1 MVRGVAVDGAVVLVS
16 GSTYRYAFSGSFAE
30 GPVQVDFAAGSWQEH
45 RSERE
50 PGRE

>member
-1 MVRGVAVDGAVVLVS
+1 MRGVAVDGVAVLVS

-30 GPVQVDFAAGSWQEH
+30 GPVQLDFAQLHTAQNV
-45 RSERE
+45 E